1 MESVV
6 LSLLLEAVML
16 PEIKASFHSLRYF
29 QTSMSLPGRKPQF
42 ISVGYVDDL
51 QFMLF
56 DGNSPNQ
63 REEPRAPWLDQMD
76 QDYWEKNSRISRET
90 AQTFEVGLQNL
101 LVYYNQSEGGLHT
114 YQRLVGCEV
123 SHNRMF
129 RRGFE
134 QYAYDGQDYISL
146 DFETLSW
153 TAADI
158 PSLNS
163 KHKWEMEPN
172 IAQRQK
178 TYLEKNC
185 VQWLYKY
192 LEIGNET
199 LLRAGPPSARVTHHI
214 SHEGKVMLRCWARDF
229 YPADISLIWLRD
241 GEEQLHNTEF
251 IETRP
256 GGDGTFQKWATVA
269 MAPGQEDRY
278 SCRVQHEGLPEPLT
292 LKWEPQASSIFI
304 FVVVI
309 IAGFLFAIIAGT
321 VIWRKLISVVSLC
334 HQAVIVHRSQMCPTV
349 KAQKIILC
357 GIVQKTQ
364 GYSSLRFLS
373 VPVDLWFLSV
383 ALIEAGRS
391 SEVQGCAKEVHPLPF
406 LSSFSI
412 KHS

>member
-1 MESVV
+1 MALGQEDRYSCPVQR
-6 LSLLLEAVML
+6 EGL
-16 PEIKASFHSLRYF
+16 PELFTLKWAFHSLRYF

-321 VIWRKLISVVSLC
+321 VIWRKLISGGRFRDYIQASRSDSAQESDVS
-334 HQAVIVHRSQMCPTV
+334 
-349 KAQKIILC
+349 
-357 GIVQKTQ
+357 
-364 GYSSLRFLS
+364 YSK
-373 VPVDLWFLSV
+373 
-383 ALIEAGRS
+383 S
-391 SEVQGCAKEVHPLPF
+391 SENHLVWNCAKNPGILKSPIPVC
-406 LSSFSI
+406 SC
-412 KHS
+412 